1 MVGGSEKRIEKWQEF
16 FNRYCKDQL
25 DNLADKYPDLRTLV
39 VEYPNLERYD
49 IDMAEDLL
57 ESPRTTLEVA
67 HMALA
72 DLELGVNKTLDKA
85 HVRIANLPSK
95 TGIRDLRSQH
105 ISKLI
110 AIEGMVRKATEV
122 RPRITNAAFEC
133 QRCNNTT
140 FIEQTDTIKFTEP
153 LECENEMC
161 LKKGPFK
168 IDVDKST
175 FVDAQKLRLQES
187 PENLR
192 GGEQP
197 QTLDID
203 AEDDIA
209 GVVAPGDRLVI
220 TGILKSY
227 QRVSREGK
235 STFFDIILESSH
247 IEREDKEYDELE
259 ITEDDVAEIQELA
272 SDSKIYSRMVS
283 SIAPSIYGNE
293 DVKEALLMQLFSG
306 IVKNLPDGSRIRG
319 DIHMLLVGDPG
330 IAKSQLLRYAVRL
343 APRGVYT
350 SGKSATS
357 AGLTAAAVKDD
368 FGDGRWTLE
377 AGALVLADMGVA
389 AVDEMDKMSKEDR
402 SALHEAMEQQ
412 TVSVAKAGIMA
423 TLKSRCAL
431 LGAAN
436 PRYGRFDT
444 YQPLA
449 EQIRMPPALLSRFD
463 LIFILM
469 DKVDH
474 SFDSMLANHVI
485 GAHHAGQIAA
495 QLERVTDTSYTQ
507 TDVDSAMKI
516 VEPDIE
522 PEILRKY
529 IAYAKRE
536 VVPVMRDEAKQSLID
551 FYLGMRRMGDG
562 KESPVPVTARQLEAL
577 VRLSEASARVRLSNE
592 VTMEDAERTIRIT
605 ESCLKQVA
613 FDPVTGNFDADM
625 VAVGSSKSQRDKLRL
640 VRNLIKDFGKQY
652 NGQPM
657 PEDELMI
664 QAQEKHGISNEE
676 LEEILDKMSRQGE
689 ILRPTKGHVKC
700 I

>member
-1 MVGGSEKRIEKWQEF
+1 MVAGNEKRIEQWQEF

-25 DNLADKYPDLRTLV
+25 DNLADKYPDHRSLV
-39 VEYPNLERYD
+39 VEYPSLERYD
-49 IDMAEDLL
+49 IDMAEELL
-57 ESPRTTLEVA
+57 ESPRIALEIA
-67 HMALA
+67 HMALI
-72 DLELGVNKTLDKA
+72 DLDLAVNKTLDNA
-85 HVRIANLPSK
+85 HVRISNLPSK
-95 TGIRDLRSQH
+95 TGIRDLRSHH

-110 AIEGMVRKATEV
+110 SVDGMVRKATEV
-122 RPRITNAAFEC
+122 RPRITNAAFIC
-133 QRCNNTT
+133 QRCGHTT
-140 FIEQTDTIKFTEP
+140 SIEQDDPIKFAEP
-153 LECENEMC
+153 LECDNEMC
-161 LKKGPFK
+161 AKKGPFK
-168 IDVDKST
+168 IDIDKST

-209 GVVAPGDRLVI
+209 GIVAPGDRLII

-235 STFFDIILESSH
+235 STFFEIILDSSH

-259 ITEDDVAEIQELA
+259 ITEEDVEQIVEL
-272 SDSKIYSRMVS
+272 SRDPQVYPKMVS

-319 DIHMLLVGDPG
+319 DIHILLVGDPG
-330 IAKSQLLRYAVRL
+330 IAKSQLLRYVVRL
-343 APRGVYT
+343 APRGIYT
-350 SGKSATS
+350 SGKSSTS

-389 AVDEMDKMSKEDR
+389 AIDEMDKMSKEDR

-412 TVSVAKAGIMA
+412 TITVAKAGIMA

-436 PRYGRFDT
+436 PRYGRFDM

-469 DKVDH
+469 DKVDA
-474 SFDSMLANHVI
+474 SFDTMLANHVLNAHRAGEM
-485 GAHHAGQIAA
+485 GAQIA
-495 QLERVTDTSYTQ
+495 RVADSPYTLA
-507 TDVDSAMKI
+507 DVNAAMS
-516 VEPDIE
+516 VVTPDID
-522 PEILRKY
+522 PELLRKY

-536 VVPVMRDEAKQSLID
+536 VVPVMSDEARQAIID

-562 KESPVPVTARQLEAL
+562 KDSPVPVTARQLEAL

-592 VTMEDAERTIRIT
+592 VTLVDAERTIRIT
-605 ESCLKQVA
+605 ESCMKQVA
-613 FDPVTGNFDADM
+613 YDVTTGKFDADM
-625 VAVGSSKSQRDKLRL
+625 VAVGSSKSQRDKLKTI
-640 VRNLIKDFGKQY
+640 RNLIKELEVQY
-652 NGQPM
+652 NGPV
-657 PEDELMI
+657 PEDELAI
-664 QAQEKHGISNEE
+664 QVQEKYGINNEE
-676 LEEILDKMSRQGE
+676 LEEIINKMSRQGE
-689 ILRPTKGHVKC
+689 ILRPRKGHIKC

>member
-1 MVGGSEKRIEKWQEF
+1 MVGGNENRIEQWQEF

-39 VEYPNLERYD
+39 IEYPNLERYD
-49 IDMAEDLL
+49 IDMAEELL
-57 ESPRTTLEVA
+57 ESPRMALEVA
-67 HMALA
+67 HAALA

-85 HVRIANLPSK
+85 HVRISNVPSK
-95 TGIRDLRSQH
+95 VDIRNLRSKH

-110 AIEGMVRKATEV
+110 SLDGMVRKATEV
-122 RPRITNAAFEC
+122 RPRIVNAVFTC
-133 QRCNNTT
+133 QRCGHTT
-140 FIEQTDTIKFTEP
+140 SIEQNDPIKFSEP

-161 LKKGPFK
+161 LKRGPFK
-168 IDVDKST
+168 LDVDQSA

-187 PENLR
+187 PDSLR

-197 QTLDID
+197 QTIDID

-235 STFFDIILESSH
+235 STFFDIILDSSH

-259 ITEDDVAEIQELA
+259 ITEDDVAEIQEL
-272 SDSKIYSRMVS
+272 SQDPQIYSRMVS
-283 SIAPSIYGNE
+283 SVAPSIYGNE
-293 DVKEALLMQLFSG
+293 DVKEAMLMQLFSG
-306 IVKNLPDGSRIRG
+306 IVKNLPDGTRVRG

-377 AGALVLADMGVA
+377 AGALVLADMGIA
-389 AVDEMDKMSKEDR
+389 AVDEMDKMSNEDR

-412 TVSVAKAGIMA
+412 TVTVAKAGIMA
-423 TLKSRCAL
+423 TLKSRCAM

-436 PRYGRFDT
+436 PRYGRFDM

-469 DKVDH
+469 DKVDPA
-474 SFDSMLANHVI
+474 FDSMLANHI
-485 GAHHAGQIAA
+485 MGAHHAGQIAA
-495 QLERVTDTSYTQ
+495 QLDRVTDSSYTQ
-507 TDVDSAMKI
+507 SDVDSAMTVVNPEIK
-516 VEPDIE
+516 

-536 VVPVMRDEAKQSLID
+536 VVPVMQAEARQSLID

-562 KESPVPVTARQLEAL
+562 KDSPVPVTARQLEAL

-592 VTMEDAERTIRIT
+592 VTMADAERTIRIT

-625 VAVGSSKSQRDKLRL
+625 VAVGSSKSQRDKLKL
-640 VRNLIKDFGKQY
+640 VRNIIKDFEKQY

-657 PEDELMI
+657 PEEELAI
-664 QAQEKHGISNEE
+664 QAKEKYDIDGDE
-676 LEEILDKMSRQGE
+676 LEEIINKMSRQGE
-689 ILRPTKGHVKC
+689 ILRPKKGHVKC